1 MSQEIRTGKK
11 RKTGD
16 EMHKSEV
23 HRNGTA
29 TGGCPYV
36 KKCGGCNMLD
46 YFRCVSGRD
55 TLGSTG
61 GGVPDRGPESGSD
74 YSGYSWTVKII
85 PYEGL

>member
-46 YFRCVSGRD
+46 GD
-55 TLGSTG
+55 
-61 GGVPDRGPESGSD
+61 
-74 YSGYSWTVKII
+74 
-85 PYEGL
+85 